1 MRLFLEGKK
10 LLTNTLLFAFFPLI
24 FVAMLYI
31 VGKNGIN
38 HLIWAIPLIII
49 SFFAFILLYNRFNQ
63 SSLKNIVV
71 ALKSISEGNLNIEP
85 DKKLLQRKDEIGSIA
100 NSMVELINVQK
111 GIIDA
116 LNNEADQITDL
127 SKTLNTDSMSISEE
141 ASQQASSVEEISAS
155 MEQMLANIDQNSEN
169 SKQTEQLANKSVT
182 NIAVVNKAVL
192 TAINNVKQ
200 VIDKVSIIN
209 EFAKKTNILAI
220 NAAIEAARA
229 GQHGRGFAVVAAEV
243 RKLAENSQEAAL
255 DIDRLTNSSI
265 KMFDRSVN
273 LLQLVI
279 PEIEKTSGLVKEI
292 SNASFEQRTG
302 AEQINNAIQQLNQVT
317 QKNVAISEKLLGHSE
332 SFMAHVVNLKAKM
345 RFFKQDKDI

>member
-1 MRLFLEGKK
+1 MRLFFEDKKMLANK
-10 LLTNTLLFAFFPLI
+10 LLMPFFSLI
-24 FVAMLYI
+24 FIALLYF
-31 VGKNGIN
+31 VGSNGII
-38 HLIWAIPLIII
+38 HLIWTIPLSVL
-49 SFFAFILLYNRFNQ
+49 SFLAFIRLYNKINQ
-63 SSLKNIVV
+63 VSMKTLVDAIKD
-71 ALKSISEGNLNIEP
+71 ISQGKLNIGINNEI
-85 DKKLLQRKDEIGSIA
+85 LNRKDEIGSIA
-100 NSMVELINVQK
+100 NYLMELINVQK

-116 LNNEADQITDL
+116 LYQEADKIGDL
-127 SKTLNTDSMSISEE
+127 SSILNDDSTSISEE

-169 SKQTEQLANKSVT
+169 SKQTEQIAIKSVT
-182 NIAVVNKAVL
+182 NIAVVNKAVVN
-192 TAINNVKQ
+192 AINNVKQ

-265 KMFDRSVN
+265 NMFDRAVN

-279 PEIEKTSGLVKEI
+279 PEIDKTSNLVKEI
-292 SNASFEQRTG
+292 STASLEQRTG
-302 AEQINNAIQQLNQVT
+302 AEQVNNAIQQLNQVT
-317 QKNVAISEKLLGHSE
+317 QKNVAIAEKLLGHSG
-332 SFMAHVVNLKAKM
+332 SFMDHVNTLKGKM
-345 RFFKQDKDI
+345 GFFKQEYGI